1 MLATQL
7 SLSPDEQ
14 SQGTIRI
21 LSVEQRHERSKRV
34 VMLIDAES
42 MGETTTDLRKRQFTY
57 QIVGITKE
65 KISPGFWILSPR
77 EDVGMILEVNEITK
91 SESKK
96 KSQKRISLRVRFDDT
111 GIIRLNESWMV
122 FKKQP
127 ITRREMDRWSQRMT
141 EGATQYYWQ
150 VLPGVLDSVLFES
163 SEGVNGNQVRKI
175 RNLQDHILYR
185 AIKIA
190 KTKESV
196 KLTSTYLVEATRD
209 ILETV

>member
-1 MLATQL
+1 VLATQL